1 MIRISAGS
9 AACMGLTAIKMDAYP
24 TTAYL
29 LSGSSCMMGCSFC
42 PQGSGTDET
51 IDRLGR
57 VNWPGFTWEQVKEG
71 LDRAEKVG
79 IKRICLQSVRHND
92 GIDTLVELINR
103 LKGLSNLPLS
113 VSAWLG
119 DQEEAS
125 ALVKAGAD
133 RISVSLDVVNPNI
146 YQKIKGGSLEQRLNL
161 LLNCADHL
169 PGKVSTHIIC
179 GLGESEKE
187 ALQII
192 DRLVKAGVTIAL
204 FAFVPLKG
212 TPLEGGFP
220 PPVDSYRRI
229 QAGYYL
235 LKEELVD
242 FKSFKFERGKVIS
255 FGLPEK
261 DLEKYLS
268 EGSVFQTTG
277 CPDCNR
283 PFYNERPGGIIY
295 NYHRALSDH
304 EKIKALDELFKSFKR
319 VESLKK

>member
-9 AACMGLTAIKMDAYP
+9 AACMGLTATKMDGYP
-24 TTAYL
+24 TTAYF

-57 VNWPGFTWEQVKEG
+57 VNWPGFTWEQAKEG
-71 LDRAEKVG
+71 LGRAEKAG

-92 GIDTLVELINR
+92 GIDTLVEIVNR

-119 DQEEAS
+119 DRKEAS
-125 ALVKAGAD
+125 ALVLAGAD
-133 RISVSLDVVNPNI
+133 RISISLDVVNPGI
-146 YQKIKGGSLEQRLNL
+146 YQKIKGGYLEQRLNL
-161 LLNCADHL
+161 LLNCADYL
-169 PGKVSTHIIC
+169 PDKVSTHIMC

-187 ALQII
+187 ALQMI

-204 FAFVPLKG
+204 FAFAPLKG
-212 TPLEGGFP
+212 TPLESGSP

-235 LKEELVD
+235 LKENLVD
-242 FKSFKFERGKVIS
+242 FKSFKFKRGRLIS

-268 EGSVFQTTG
+268 EGSAFQTTG
-277 CPDCNR
+277 CSGCNR

-295 NYHRALSDH
+295 NYHRALNGY
-304 EKIKALDELFKSFKR
+304 EKNKVLDELFKSLKR
-319 VESLKK
+319 FEP